1 MQILGSQYG
10 IILFMFIGLFVAVV
24 IEKVRKEKLGQE
36 EAESIIGTFAV
47 IGFIVAIVCFIIYQ
61 CTHPED

>member
-1 MQILGSQYG
+1 MQFLGSQFG
-10 IILFMFIGLFVAVV
+10 IILFMFIGLFVAMV

-47 IGFIVAIVCFIIYQ
+47 IGFIVAIICFILYQ

>member
-1 MQILGSQYG
+1 MI
-10 IILFMFIGLFVAVV
+10 IGLFVAVV
-24 IEKVRKEKLGQE
+24 IQKVRKEKLGQE

-47 IGFIVAIVCFIIYQ
+47 IGFIVAIICFIIYQ